1 MILDLPFNVT
11 VDLGTVI
18 LGALFYAVGLVTVM
32 ALRRFKEDT
41 RRDSSGRDD
50 NDSNNNSPVRYHADD
65 AVVEAIVLEYTRRLR
80 DYDRVIAEM
89 RTKLD
94 IIEVKAQAFASPS
107 PSQLLSSSQ
116 QQVQPHAQPVSEPV
130 TVTQRPPS
138 ITATATTTTTGVDGS
153 SGQNNGTVDYILKL
167 LADRPRT
174 SREVQHAIGR
184 TREHTARLMKKLHE
198 GGLVSRDANSK
209 PFRYNI
215 TEAGRT
221 RLVREEKQLHVSQA
235 PEIRQ

>member
-1 MILDLPFNVT
+1 MILDLPLNVT
-11 VDLGTVI
+11 VDLGIVI
-18 LGALFYAVGLVTVM
+18 LGALFYAGGLVTVM
-32 ALRRFKEDT
+32 AMRRFTEST
-41 RRDSSGRDD
+41 RRDGNNDD
-50 NDSNNNSPVRYHADD
+50 DDKNNDGNPARYHADD

-94 IIEVKAQAFASPS
+94 IVEVKAQVFASPLPSAS
-107 PSQLLSSSQ
+107 PSS
-116 QQVQPHAQPVSEPV
+116 QQVQPHAQYVSEPV
-130 TVTQRPPS
+130 TVTQHPPP
-138 ITATATTTTTGVDGS
+138 ITAATATTEVEGSS
-153 SGQNNGTVDYILKL
+153 SGQNNGTIDYILKL

-198 GGLVSRDANSK
+198 SGLVSRDANGK

-215 TEAGRT
+215 TEAGHT
-221 RLVREEKQLHVSQA
+221 RLAREGKQSQTSQA
-235 PEIRQ
+235 PEIRR

>member
-1 MILDLPFNVT
+1 MILDLPLDIT
-11 VDLGTVI
+11 IDLGLVI
-18 LGALFYAVGLVTVM
+18 LGVLFYAGGFVTVM
-32 ALRRFKEDT
+32 ALRRFRAIAT
-41 RRDSSGRDD
+41 RDD
-50 NDSNNNSPVRYHADD
+50 HRHHHYHADD
-65 AVVEAIVLEYTRRLR
+65 AVVEAVVLEYTRRLR

-94 IIEVKAQAFASPS
+94 IVEVKTQALVQPS
-107 PSQLLSSSQ
+107 HVTVQQPATVSQ
-116 QQVQPHAQPVSEPV
+116 QQAPHAQPVSEPV
-130 TVTQRPPS
+130 TVTQHPQS
-138 ITATATTTTTGVDGS
+138 ITTEVEGS
-153 SGQNNGTVDYILKL
+153 QNNGTVDYILKL

-198 GGLVSRDANSK
+198 SGLVSRDVNSK

-215 TEAGRT
+215 TEAGHT
-221 RLVREEKQLHVSQA
+221 RLAREKPFAAQA

>member
-1 MILDLPFNVT
+1 MILDLPLNIT
-11 VDLGTVI
+11 VDLGVVI
-18 LGALFYAVGLVTVM
+18 LGVLFYAGGLVTVM
-32 ALRRFKEDT
+32 ALRRFRESAK
-41 RRDSSGRDD
+41 RD
-50 NDSNNNSPVRYHADD
+50 NSNNNNYHADD
-65 AVVEAIVLEYTRRLR
+65 AVVEAVVLEYTRRLR

-94 IIEVKAQAFASPS
+94 IVEVKTQALVQPPS
-107 PSQLLSSSQ
+107 HIIVQQPTVSQ
-116 QQVQPHAQPVSEPV
+116 QQAPHAQPVSEPV
-130 TVTQRPPS
+130 TVTQHPPD
-138 ITATATTTTTGVDGS
+138 ITTAQVES
-153 SGQNNGTVDYILKL
+153 SQNGTVDYILKL

-198 GGLVSRDANSK
+198 SGLVSRDVNSK

-221 RLVREEKQLHVSQA
+221 RLAKDEKPAVQA

>member
-1 MILDLPFNVT
+1 MILVLPLNIT
-11 VDLGTVI
+11 VDLGVVI
-18 LGALFYAVGLVTVM
+18 LGVLFYAGGLVTVM
-32 ALRRFKEDT
+32 ALRRFRESVK
-41 RRDSSGRDD
+41 RD
-50 NDSNNNSPVRYHADD
+50 NSNNNNYHADD
-65 AVVEAIVLEYTRRLR
+65 AVVEAVVLEYTRRLR

-94 IIEVKAQAFASPS
+94 IVEVKTQALIQS
-107 PSQLLSSSQ
+107 PSQVIVQQPTVSQ
-116 QQVQPHAQPVSEPV
+116 QQAPHAQPVSEPV
-130 TVTQRPPS
+130 TVTQHPS
-138 ITATATTTTTGVDGS
+138 AVTTAQVES
-153 SGQNNGTVDYILKL
+153 SQNGTVDYILKL

-198 GGLVSRDANSK
+198 SGLVSRDVNSK

-221 RLVREEKQLHVSQA
+221 RLAKDEKPAVQA

>member
-1 MILDLPFNVT
+1 MILDLPFDITN
-11 VDLGTVI
+11 VDLGVVI
-18 LGALFYAVGLVTVM
+18 LGVLFYAGGLVTVM
-32 ALRRFKEDT
+32 ALRRFRESA
-41 RRDSSGRDD
+41 RH
-50 NDSNNNSPVRYHADD
+50 DSNDDYHADD
-65 AVVEAIVLEYTRRLR
+65 AVVEAVVLEYTRRLR

-94 IIEVKAQAFASPS
+94 VVEAKAQQVFVQQRPLSPS
-107 PSQLLSSSQ
+107 PAASQ
-116 QQVQPHAQPVSEPV
+116 QQAPHAQLVSEPV
-130 TVTQRPPS
+130 TVTQHQPAVTQKAAGS
-138 ITATATTTTTGVDGS
+138 TGVEGNE
-153 SGQNNGTVDYILKL
+153 GQNNNGTIDYILKL

-198 GGLVSRDANSK
+198 SGLVSRDSNSK

-221 RLVREEKQLHVSQA
+221 RLAKEKHYSPSDAAQA
-235 PEIRQ
+235 PEIRQQ